1 MPRKPA
7 AKKAT
12 ATKKST
18 SSRPKAQAKT
28 TIGVATDKGGRP
40 QVDEGGRPVQ
50 KEA

>member
-12 ATKKST
+12 AARTAR
-18 SSRPKAQAKT
+18 RPAQAKAK

-40 QVDEGGRPVQ
+40 LVDEGGRPVQ